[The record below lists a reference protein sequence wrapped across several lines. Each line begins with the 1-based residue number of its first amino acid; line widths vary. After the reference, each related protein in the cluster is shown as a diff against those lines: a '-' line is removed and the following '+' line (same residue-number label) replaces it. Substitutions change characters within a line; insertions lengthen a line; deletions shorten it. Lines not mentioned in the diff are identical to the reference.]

1 MGCVFC
7 EFCNVTVLLNFFC
20 LPYTVTLIL
29 EALVVA
35 QTASAHYWCQ
45 SLGDESFSLA
55 FVGDHLHLQYLLII
69 SVIPICQFLVLIDLN
84 WFNRNLPCLFR
95 KHC

>member
-1 MGCVFC
+1 MFC
-7 EFCNVTVLLNFFC
+7 EFCNATVLLKFFC
-20 LPYTVTLIL
+20 LFYAVKLIL
-29 EALVVA
+29 RSISCA

-45 SLGDESFSLA
+45 SLGGESFAFA

-69 SVIPICQFLVLIDLN
+69 SVIPICLFLVLIDLN
-84 WFNRNLPCLFR
+84 WFNRILPCLFR